1 MKAILCPSLAQ
12 SNALAAACQT
22 ADILARDGVSTVFCP
37 LFDGEEITAPEGIA
51 WSTVKDEMG
60 NADVLVVFGGDG
72 ALLRAARVVADEE
85 LPVASVNLGH
95 LGFITD
101 LGPGDTGEFRRL
113 AARDYQI
120 SERMMLKVK
129 VFREGDCI
137 LKDVVLNDVEIKG
150 LERVIALEI
159 SGDDAVMLKYTGDGA
174 VVATP
179 TGSTAYSMSAG
190 GPIVEPDTEAIIVTP
205 ICPHMLSARSFVLAP
220 SRTVR
225 VRVSGERRNP
235 AVISCD
241 GSDGVSLL
249 PDDVIEIRRSAKKT
263 RLIRFSDRS
272 FYSTVYEKLG
282 DRDL

>member
-12 SNALAAACQT
+12 SNALAAARQV
-22 ADILARDGVSTVFCP
+22 ADVLARNGVSTVFCP
-37 LFDGEEITAPEGIA
+37 LYDGEKAPDGMT
-51 WSTVKDEMG
+51 WSTVEEEM
-60 NADVLVVFGGDG
+60 ASSDALVVFGGDG
-72 ALLRAARVVADEE
+72 ALLRAARLVADAE

-113 AARDYQI
+113 AARDYVV
-120 SERMMLKVK
+120 SERMMLKVS
-129 VFREGDCI
+129 VCRNGTTI
-137 LKDVVLNDVEIKG
+137 LEDVVLNDVEIKG
-150 LERVIALEI
+150 RERVIALEI
-159 SGDDAVMLKYTGDGA
+159 SGDDAPMLRYTGDGA
-174 VVATP
+174 VIATP

-190 GPIVEPDTEAIIVTP
+190 GPIVEPDTQAIIVTP
-205 ICPHMLSARSFVLAP
+205 ICPHMLAARSFVLDP

-225 VRVSGERRNP
+225 IRMSDERRNP

-241 GSDGVSLL
+241 GNDGVSLM
-249 PDDVIEIRRSAKKT
+249 PGDRIEIRRSEKTT

-282 DRDL
+282 DR

>member
-12 SNALAAACQT
+12 PNALAAARQV
-22 ADILARDGVSTVFCP
+22 ANVLARNGVSTVFCT
-37 LFDGEEITAPEGIA
+37 LYEGEEIPAPESSA
-51 WSTVKDEMG
+51 WSTVENEM
-60 NADVLVVFGGDG
+60 ASSDVLVVFGGDG
-72 ALLRAARVVADEE
+72 ALLRAARLVADAE

-113 AARDYQI
+113 AARDYAV
-120 SERMMLKVK
+120 SERMMLKAK
-129 VFREGDCI
+129 VIRNGECI
-137 LKDVVLNDVEIKG
+137 LEDVVLNDVEIKG
-150 LERVIALEI
+150 RERVIALEI

-205 ICPHMLSARSFVLAP
+205 ICPHMLAARSFVLDP

-225 VRVSGERRNP
+225 IRMSGERKNP

-241 GSDGVSLL
+241 GNDGVSLL
-249 PDDVIEIRRSAKKT
+249 PGDVIEIRRSEKKT
-263 RLIRFSDRS
+263 RLIRFSERS

-282 DRDL
+282 DR

>member
-1 MKAILCPSLAQ
+1 MKAILCPSLTQ
-12 SNALAAACQT
+12 SNALAVARRV
-22 ADILARDGVSTVFCP
+22 ADVLAVDGVESVFCP
-37 LFDGEEITAPEGIA
+37 LFDVEEAAELEGYK
-51 WSTVKDEMG
+51 WSTVEEEIDS
-60 NADVLVVFGGDG
+60 ADVLIVFGGDG
-72 ALLRAARVVADEE
+72 ALLRAARMAADEE

-113 AARDYQI
+113 AAKDYRT
-120 SERMMLKVK
+120 SERMMMRVK
-129 VFREGDCI
+129 VCRDGACI
-137 LKDVVLNDVEIKG
+137 LEDVVLNDVEIKG
-150 LERVIALEI
+150 LERVIAVEI
-159 SGDDAVMLKYTGDGA
+159 SGDDTEMLRFTGDGV

-205 ICPHMLSARSFVLAP
+205 ICPHMLFARSFVLDS

-225 VRVSGERRNP
+225 VRISDERKNP

-241 GSDGVSLL
+241 GNDGVSLL
-249 PDDVIEIRRSAKKT
+249 PDDVIEIRRSERKT

-272 FYSTVYEKLG
+272 FYSTVFEKLG
-282 DRDL
+282 DR